1 MPSLPKHALI
11 NGRRLTLSRC
21 ISHVGDGEPI
31 VICEVCQQTV
41 PDAPETT
48 ALYATQNEWL

>member
-1 MPSLPKHALI
+1 MPSLPKLALI

-31 VICEVCQQTV
+31 VICEISQQTV
-41 PDAPETT
+41 PD
-48 ALYATQNEWL
+48 